1 MANDNIPFKPVII
14 FLNRETVLNK
24 KQPYYDP
31 RVEMHFNPKAYN
43 NEEMFLKW
51 LKNVYQP
58 YIANNADA
66 NSKKENLIIMD
77 AATFHKTPAVMKF
90 FHKAEPP
97 MLTALIPPEVTGYFQ
112 PLNTAVNGPF
122 KKLLQQAADEYIEQL
137 ERKKRLPEF

>member
-1 MANDNIPFKPVII
+1 
-14 FLNRETVLNK
+14 
-24 KQPYYDP
+24 
-31 RVEMHFNPKAYN
+31 MHFNPTAYH

-51 LKNVYQP
+51 LKNIYQP

-66 NSKKENLIIMD
+66 NSKKEILIIMD

-90 FHKAEPP
+90 FNNAEPH
-97 MLTALIPPEVTGYFQ
+97 MLTALIPPELTGYLQ

-137 ERKKRLPEF
+137 EREKKLPEFWLIKDRRIIATHIVAIA